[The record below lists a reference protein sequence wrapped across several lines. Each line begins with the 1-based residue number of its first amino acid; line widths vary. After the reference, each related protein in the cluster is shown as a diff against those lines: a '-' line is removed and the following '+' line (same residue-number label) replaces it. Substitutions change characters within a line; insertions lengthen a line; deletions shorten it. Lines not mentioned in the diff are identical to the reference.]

1 MLQYMQVN
9 EIVRTQKEMLQYLER
24 VHRRYRTD
32 RLHHK
37 SEQRVITLSK
47 YPSAIHVYLRDV
59 HTAPPYLD
67 NNFSCV
73 KTCEEIVEIV
83 LLVEKCIR
91 KHIHPDIHMVHPP
104 LDGSYEAEIPY

>member
-1 MLQYMQVN
+1 MQVN
-9 EIVRTQKEMLQYLER
+9 EIVQTQEKMREYLEK
-24 VHRRYRTD
+24 VHRRYITE

-73 KTCEEIVEIV
+73 KTCEETVEIV
-83 LLVEKCIR
+83 FTCGEM
-91 KHIHPDIHMVHPP
+91 HT
-104 LDGSYEAEIPY
+104 